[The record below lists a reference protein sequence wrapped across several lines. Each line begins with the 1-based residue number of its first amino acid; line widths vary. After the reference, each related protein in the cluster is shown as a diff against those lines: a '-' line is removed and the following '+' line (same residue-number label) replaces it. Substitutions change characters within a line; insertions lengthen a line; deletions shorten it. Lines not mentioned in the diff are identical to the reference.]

1 MVYEFYRIRF
11 IFLSFTSRHLSY
23 GTEASIHEPCKPTL
37 WTIQTDQNGSLLLP
51 QKISLQFKMPGGG
64 IRAQNRVYIITIKQS

>member
-11 IFLSFTSRHLSY
+11 FFFMFTSRHLSY
-23 GTEASIHEPCKPTL
+23 GTEASIHELSKPTL
-37 WTIQTDQNGSLLLP
+37 WTIQSDQNGSLLLP

-64 IRAQNRVYIITIKQS
+64 IRAQNRVYIIPIKQF